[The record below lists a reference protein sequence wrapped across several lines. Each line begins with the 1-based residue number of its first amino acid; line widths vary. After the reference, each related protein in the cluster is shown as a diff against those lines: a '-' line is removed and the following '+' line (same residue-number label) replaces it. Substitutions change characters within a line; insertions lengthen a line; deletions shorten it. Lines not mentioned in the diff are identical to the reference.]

1 MRAIILAAGRGM
13 RLKQADD
20 EQLPKCLLRFDG
32 MTLLERHL
40 RLLRSA
46 GVEDVVLA
54 LGWRHELVSAEL
66 ERLNWLPRPE
76 IVLNPRY
83 ELGSVLTVHT
93 VAEAMTR
100 GGDVLLMDA
109 DVLYHERIMA
119 ALTAGR
125 KPTNRVLLDRD
136 FEAGDEPVK
145 LCVRAGVPIE
155 LRKQLAP
162 DLKYDT
168 IGESVGFFRFD
179 EPGARRLAAIV
190 SDYVASDRAHL
201 PHEEAVRD
209 FFREGSHA
217 VEVTDV
223 TGSPW
228 IEIDFPNDVSCAA
241 HEVLPQLRPLCA
253 PSYKD
258 NHHECFISPRPGPAY
273 VGHCRECRR
282 HAQRQAAS
290 DAVESAARV
299 YSGSP

>member
-13 RLKQADD
+13 RLKQAED
-20 EQLPKCLLRFDG
+20 EQMPKCLLRFAG

-40 RLLRSA
+40 RLLKSA

-66 ERLNWLPRPE
+66 ERLNWRPRPE

-109 DVLYHERIMA
+109 DVLYHDRIMA
-119 ALTAGR
+119 ALTAGQ
-125 KPTNRVLLDRD
+125 KPVNRVLLDRD

-145 LCVRAGVPIE
+145 LCVRDGVPVE

-179 EPGARRLAAIV
+179 TAGARRLAAIV
-190 SDYVASDRAHL
+190 SDYVASDRANL

-209 FFREGSHA
+209 LFREGSQV
-217 VEVTDV
+217 VEVADV

-228 IEIDFPNDVSCAA
+228 IEIDFPNDVSRAA
-241 HEVLPQLRPLCA
+241 QEVLPQLRPLHGA
-253 PSYKD
+253 LS
-258 NHHECFISPRPGPAY
+258 
-273 VGHCRECRR
+273 
-282 HAQRQAAS
+282 
-290 DAVESAARV
+290 
-299 YSGSP
+299 

>member
-40 RLLRSA
+40 RLLKSA
-46 GVEDVVLA
+46 GVEEVVLA

-66 ERLNWLPRPE
+66 ERLDWRPRPQ

-93 VAEAMTR
+93 AAEAMTR

-109 DVLYHERIMA
+109 DVLYHDRIMA
-119 ALTAGR
+119 ALTAGQ
-125 KPTNRVLLDRD
+125 KPANRVLLDRD

-145 LCVRAGVPIE
+145 LCVRAGVPVE

-179 EPGARRLAAIV
+179 EWGARRLAAIV
-190 SDYVASDRAHL
+190 SDYVASGRANL

-209 FFREGSHA
+209 LFREGSQV
-217 VEVTDV
+217 VEVADV

-228 IEIDFPNDVSCAA
+228 IEIDFPNDVARAA
-241 HEVLPQLRPLCA
+241 QEVLPQL
-253 PSYKD
+253 
-258 NHHECFISPRPGPAY
+258 
-273 VGHCRECRR
+273 
-282 HAQRQAAS
+282 QRLS
-290 DAVESAARV
+290 
-299 YSGSP
+299 